1 MLEVFNTPASDF
13 SCERRES
20 STVTPQAL
28 NLFNSKNSYDRS
40 LALAQRAWSDI
51 DKDADNRDELALRR
65 IYELVL
71 CRQPEHHELEQV
83 LQSLNPGDRA
93 ILLMKYQDG
102 EQIKN
107 IAEQFGKSES
117 AIKMQ
122 IKRAKERARK
132 IRAQQFPDEL
142 NTDIYERQQA
152 QSLRGNAG

>member
-1 MLEVFNTPASDF
+1 MEVRAKLF
-13 SCERRES
+13 
-20 STVTPQAL
+20 L
-28 NLFNSKNSYDRS
+28 NLARFNEKSKFSTWLYSITYNFCIDYIRRKKKEKAIFSDEMERAPDMVDDNIPDKE
-40 LALAQRAWSDI
+40 LLELNLAQ
-51 DKDADNRDELALRR
+51 
-65 IYELVL
+65 
-71 CRQPEHHELEQV
+71 LEQV

>member
-1 MLEVFNTPASDF
+1 MVDDTIPDKELLE
-13 SCERRES
+13 
-20 STVTPQAL
+20 L
-28 NLFNSKNSYDRS
+28 NL
-40 LALAQRAWSDI
+40 AQ
-51 DKDADNRDELALRR
+51 
-65 IYELVL
+65 
-71 CRQPEHHELEQV
+71 LEQV